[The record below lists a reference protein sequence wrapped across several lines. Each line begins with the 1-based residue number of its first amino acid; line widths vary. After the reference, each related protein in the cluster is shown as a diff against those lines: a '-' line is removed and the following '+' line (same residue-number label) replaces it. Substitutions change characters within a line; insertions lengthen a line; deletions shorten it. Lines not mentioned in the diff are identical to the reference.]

1 MTATT
6 KKELLSYCCIHY
18 TKMTLLMPNLSK
30 QNQIFTKLTGT
41 ICWWAELAKPS
52 KKISCLVVLGEFS
65 LVGVVVNPTFSK
77 YPA

>member
-1 MTATT
+1 
-6 KKELLSYCCIHY
+6 
-18 TKMTLLMPNLSK
+18 MPNLSK

-41 ICWWAELAKPS
+41 ICWWAELAKPT
-52 KKISCLVVLGEFS
+52 KKISCLVVLVEFS